1 MISSLKRRTVGVVQR
16 KTYRSGR
23 FTAVPRDDSPFDLAE
38 ATELLR
44 SSTIDLDVCVE
55 SVEADAVVG
64 AEGLRGATGMELTDR
79 AGFGFRG
86 AGPEGGSREERVV
99 EDCTA
104 EG

>member
-1 MISSLKRRTVGVVQR
+1 MKR

-23 FTAVPRDDSPFDLAE
+23 FTAEPRDDSPFDLAE
-38 ATELLR
+38 CTELLR
-44 SSTIDLDVCVE
+44 SSTIDLDACVE
-55 SVEADAVVG
+55 SVEAGAAVE
-64 AEGLRGATGMELTDR
+64 AEGLRGATGMALTDR

-86 AGPEGGSREERVV
+86 AGPDGGSRKERVV